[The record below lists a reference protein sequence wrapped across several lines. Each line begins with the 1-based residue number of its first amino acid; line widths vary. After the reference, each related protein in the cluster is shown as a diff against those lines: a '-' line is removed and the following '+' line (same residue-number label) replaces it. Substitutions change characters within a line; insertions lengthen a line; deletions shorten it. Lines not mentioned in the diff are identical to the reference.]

1 MRYTTIIDITE
12 VERVW
17 HSMSARNLYLYMC
30 LKCGYQDSNRDI
42 MKVSI
47 RNLAYR
53 TNMTV
58 SAVRHAIAVLQSSGL
73 LRVPEPGHFIVTKWV
88 PSERPGKRPKSS
100 DIDPKAAEIQ
110 DRIRER
116 EERQI
121 ERRNQSESGLEVYL
135 KQLKAK
141 ADAGD
146 KEAAKLYKL
155 RSKQL

>member
-17 HSMSARNLYLYMC
+17 HSSSARNLYLYMC

-47 RNLAYR
+47 RNLALR

-88 PSERPGKRPKSS
+88 PSERPGKPPIS
-100 DIDPKAAEIQ
+100 D
-110 DRIRER
+110 
-116 EERQI
+116 
-121 ERRNQSESGLEVYL
+121 QSNSTPSET
-135 KQLKAK
+135 ATIT
-141 ADAGD
+141 A
-146 KEAAKLYKL
+146 
-155 RSKQL
+155 